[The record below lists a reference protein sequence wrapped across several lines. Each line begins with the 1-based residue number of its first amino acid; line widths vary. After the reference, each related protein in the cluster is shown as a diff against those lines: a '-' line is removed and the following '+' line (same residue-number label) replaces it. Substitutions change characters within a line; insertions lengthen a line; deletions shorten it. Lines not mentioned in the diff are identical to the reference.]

1 MNQDSENFYKNNT
14 EFLKLIT
21 KFVGD
26 NYDLRKENE
35 NLKKMLIEKI

>member
-1 MNQDSENFYKNNT
+1 MDKESKKFYKENT
-14 EFLKLIT
+14 EFLKLLT

-35 NLKKMLIEKI
+35 DLKNKLIAL

>member
-26 NYDLRKENE
+26 NYELRKENE
-35 NLKKMLIEKI
+35 DLKNKLIEKM